1 MRLAPRQLAASAIHD
16 DQREQEGATVMN
28 WNGSWGWAWLFMIPM
43 VLVMWGAI
51 ALVVVPW
58 MRTGR
63 DRRRSPIERV
73 DDGPPPAG

>member
-1 MRLAPRQLAASAIHD
+1 M
-16 DQREQEGATVMN
+16 MN

-63 DRRRSPIERV
+63 DPRRSPIERV

>member
-1 MRLAPRQLAASAIHD
+1 M
-16 DQREQEGATVMN
+16 MN
-28 WNGSWGWAWLFMIPM
+28 WTRGSGWAWLLMIPM
-43 VLVMWGAI
+43 VLLMWGAI

-63 DRRRSPIERV
+63 DRRRFPIDRV